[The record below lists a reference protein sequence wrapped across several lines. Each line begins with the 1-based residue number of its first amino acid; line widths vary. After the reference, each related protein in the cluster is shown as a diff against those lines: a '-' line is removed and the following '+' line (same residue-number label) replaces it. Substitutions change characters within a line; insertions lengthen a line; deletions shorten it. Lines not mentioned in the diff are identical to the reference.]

1 MKPGY
6 TRVVR
11 MKPDMED
18 EPDMQDEP
26 GYAECTRV

>member
-1 MKPGY
+1 MKPVY
-6 TRVVR
+6 IRVVR